1 MRVLIQRVKEAKVVA
16 EGKKEAEIRQGL
28 LLLVNIAKDD
38 EEADIKYLSKKVTDL
53 RIFQDNLGKMNLS
66 VKKVNGQVL
75 SVPQF
80 TLYADTRKGNRP
92 GFDIS
97 GEPKRAKEY
106 WERFNELLRDEGIDV
121 KEGYFGLQMDVALI
135 NDGPVTIWLDSKLR

>member
-16 EGKKEAEIRQGL
+16 EGKGRSEIRQGL

-53 RIFQDNLGKMNLS
+53 RIFQDDLGKMNLS

-92 GFDIS
+92 GFDLS
-97 GEPKRAKEY
+97 QEPKMAKEY

-121 KEGYFGLQMDVALI
+121 KEGYFGLHMDVALI